1 MESTC
6 TKDLNCLTPRKYLE
20 DSIPRHSLRVG
31 KKYVCP
37 IRPSSMAVNMDPLM
51 GVLPLGY
58 VSGSSRDEFEFL
70 VFGGIEANSPYDVI
84 DRTCTFK
91 TRISDFKDSSYDL
104 LCSTIEC
111 PSPSFSFPRHF
122 SLDAGSHQTF

>member
-1 MESTC
+1 
-6 TKDLNCLTPRKYLE
+6 
-20 DSIPRHSLRVG
+20 
-31 KKYVCP
+31 
-37 IRPSSMAVNMDPLM
+37 
-51 GVLPLGY
+51 

-91 TRISDFKDSSYDL
+91 TRISDFTDSSYDL

-111 PSPSFSFPRHF
+111 PSPSLDTRIMMQEAIKVTNPWRVHNHTTKEGEESP
-122 SLDAGSHQTF
+122 SLE